1 VVETKSLRRVTMA
14 DIARDADV
22 SVMTV
27 SYTFSQPERVSRE
40 LRQAVLHS
48 VERLG
53 YPGPNPAA
61 RSLRRGRSDNIGV
74 VVGEGLTYAFEDP
87 QSTRF
92 LAGVAEVCVEHRQG
106 LVLIPV
112 TGHTTDIDR
121 VREAA
126 VDSFIIFTG
135 VERTLLDAMLSTG
148 RPVAAQGWLP
158 TDRNASVG
166 SGERAP
172 RSTSAQLH
180 LVGVDDR
187 GAARTLAEVVFAG
200 ANRPAVISFPLVPK
214 DEARIETGPV
224 ITRSAQDVAKPRL
237 QGIRDYCRQ
246 AGIDWRHVPVV
257 FVRNNR
263 QDARWIIGELFDRPS
278 PPDAVVAMSDELAL
292 ATLDVLSERQLH
304 VPTDVAVSGW
314 DDADGAAAA
323 GLTTIHQSLHEQG
336 SRCAQLVLGEPVA
349 TTPLSWNLVRR
360 SSTR

>member
-1 VVETKSLRRVTMA
+1 MA

-27 SYTFSQPERVSRE
+27 SYTFSQPERVSPE
-40 LRQAVLHS
+40 LRQVVLES

-87 QSTRF
+87 QATRF

-112 TGHTTDIDR
+112 TGHATDIDR

-126 VDSFIIFTG
+126 VDSFIIWTG
-135 VERTLLDAMLSTG
+135 VDRTLLDAMRSTG

-158 TDRNASVG
+158 TSRAASVRNTDG
-166 SGERAP
+166 TP
-172 RSTSAQLH
+172 RSAAGRLH
-180 LVGVDDR
+180 VVGIDDR
-187 GAARTLAEVVFAG
+187 AAARAITEVVFAG
-200 ANRPAVISFPLVPK
+200 ATRPAVISFPLAPK
-214 DEARIETGPV
+214 DEARIETGPA
-224 ITRSAQDVAKPRL
+224 IPRSAQDVAKTRL
-237 QGIRDYCRQ
+237 QGIQDHCRG
-246 AGIDWRHVPVV
+246 AGIAWRQVPVV
-257 FVRNNR
+257 FVHNNR
-263 QDARWIIGELFDRPS
+263 QDARWIIGELFKRPA

-292 ATLDVLSERQLH
+292 ATLDVLSERRLH
-304 VPTDVAVSGW
+304 VPTDVALSGW
-314 DDADGAAAA
+314 DDSDAAEAA

-336 SRCAQLVLGEPVA
+336 SRCAQLVLGEPVGTA
-349 TTPLSWNLVRR
+349 PLSWSLVQR